1 MTHDASDGLLENA
14 LYGTHTGLYLPTV
27 KLSPVVRR
35 EQIDVT
41 LHRRDRTTRTRHG
54 QAGTKVG
61 RTSPSCTG
69 VLAGVI
75 SNGGTVTGGT
85 KPPPLAAGG
94 FRGDSYANADPAI
107 PLVHE
112 SVVAEWNSQSGP
124 HARRC

>member
-1 MTHDASDGLLENA
+1 
-14 LYGTHTGLYLPTV
+14 LPTV

-75 SNGGTVTGGT
+75 SNGGTVT
-85 KPPPLAAGG
+85 AAT
-94 FRGDSYANADPAI
+94 RRSATTRSADSARLSDMMIKRNGDGEPWQAYR
-107 PLVHE
+107 LRQM
-112 SVVAEWNSQSGP
+112 SQGLGD
-124 HARRC
+124 